1 MPANPNAT
9 PGRST
14 ATILVVED
22 DGAVREAVV
31 WILRLMGYDTREAA
45 DGPAALEILE
55 HDAGIRLMFS
65 DVVMPKGM
73 SGIELAQEVRRRQP
87 GLKILL
93 TTGYSA
99 ADIDRSP
106 LGRNAIRVI
115 TKPYTNDDLDRTLQE
130 ILAEQP

>member
-1 MPANPNAT
+1 MQANHTAT
-9 PGRST
+9 PGLPEP
-14 ATILVVED
+14 TIMVVEV
-22 DGAVREAVV
+22 DGAVREALV
-31 WILRLMGYDTREAA
+31 WML
-45 DGPAALEILE
+45 
-55 HDAGIRLMFS
+55 RLMFS